1 MRRYKPK
8 SPILIA
14 SRGGSFSGDNTRN
27 LGLRGRECRS
37 HLGQSL
43 TIEDF
48 PGNLEKLAF
57 LFVDVVL

>member
-1 MRRYKPK
+1 MA
-8 SPILIA
+8 LA
-14 SRGGSFSGDNTRN
+14 SLVF
-27 LGLRGRECRS
+27 GRECRS
-37 HLGQSL
+37 HLGQAL